1 MKLKKCMKN
10 FLNKIF
16 LFLIIGYSFSTA
28 QIVQKDTTKK
38 NLTINSLAEIR
49 EQLDDYFGDQNFAN
63 AFWGVMVKSLKT
75 GEIIYK
81 RNADKLFIPAS
92 NMKLFTSAAALLALG
107 SNFKYQTDIYA
118 NGVLLRGTLKGDL
131 IIQGSGDP
139 TISDRFIEGNVTK
152 IFEQWA
158 DTLKAK
164 GIYEITGNIYGDD
177 SFFDNE
183 DFGKGWLMDYESN
196 WFAPSSNALSFNNNM
211 IEIRIEP
218 TQVNFPAK
226 IYTIPQTDYVSI
238 VSGVFTKDQVNET
251 DISISKIKGTNI
263 IKVNGQ
269 ISIAEK
275 PVSKFVA
282 VTNPALYFLTVL
294 KETFE
299 KNGIVVRGRVNTLQG
314 ENINVDFDNL
324 IPLYSHRSVQLKY
337 ILKEM
342 NKNSN
347 NFYAEQILKTIG
359 LEENDFGSIENGVN
373 ACIKYFNQMGINMD
387 NLVMADGSGLSR
399 LNLVTPRQIVN
410 LLTFMYKHEEF
421 DKFYDSLP
429 IAGVDGTLLDRM
441 KKTVAENNVR
451 AKPGYSDNVSSLSGY
466 LKTISGEPLVFSMI
480 VNNFLTPPIF
490 ANYIQDSVCQ
500 RLINFSRN

>member
-1 MKLKKCMKN
+1 MKN
-10 FLNKIF
+10 FLNSIF
-16 LFLIIGYSFSTA
+16 LFFIIGYSFSYA
-28 QIVQKDTTKK
+28 QTVQKDSSKK
-38 NLTINSLAEIR
+38 NISISSLSEIR
-49 EQLDDYFGDQNFAN
+49 EQLDDFFGDQNFSS

-92 NMKLFTSAAALLALG
+92 NMKLFTSAAALLSLG
-107 SNFKYQTDIYA
+107 PNYKYQTDIYA

-139 TISDRFIEGNVTK
+139 TISNRFVVGNVAK

-164 GIYEITGNIYGDD
+164 GIFEITGNIYGDD

-183 DFGKGWLMDYESN
+183 EFGKGWLMDYESS
-196 WFAPSSNALSFNNNM
+196 WFAPASSALSFNDNL
-211 IEIRIEP
+211 IEIIIEP
-218 TQVNFPAK
+218 SQVNFPAK
-226 IYTIPQTDYVSI
+226 VYSNPKTDYVSI
-238 VSGVFTKDQVNET
+238 VSSVFTKDQTNET

-263 IKVNGQ
+263 IKVNGK
-269 ISIAEK
+269 ISITDK
-275 PVSKFVA
+275 PVTKYVA

-299 KNGIVVRGRVNTLQG
+299 KNGIIVRGRVNTLEG
-314 ENINVDFDNL
+314 ENINLDFNNL
-324 IPLYSHRSVQLKY
+324 IPLYSHRSVALKY
-337 ILKEM
+337 IIKEM

-347 NFYAEQILKTIG
+347 NLYAEQILKTIG
-359 LEENDFGSIENGVN
+359 LEEIDFGSVENGVT

-399 LNLVTPRQIVN
+399 LNLVSPRQIIN

-441 KKTVAENNVR
+441 KKTIAENNVR

-466 LKTISGEPLVFSMI
+466 LKTISGEPIVFSMI
-480 VNNFLTPPIF
+480 VNNFLIPPIF